1 MCFPHQVRALFDS
14 IHEMKS
20 RADQSAIIIAQ
31 ITADPQALQSAGS
44 RINGCAKTYESLNG
58 LISTVNE
65 LARELREAEF
75 DYYRTVAELLV
86 DAQSQMANFIH
97 YLAIPQV
104 AFIKQKI
111 TAIEKELGRQVQWG
125 FREIGPL
132 ASSEKYGHEQ
142 DPSELTWNI
151 DVTPLA
157 QVYLVVDAL
166 GEKFRKD
173 LLERFA
179 QLQLIPYEK
188 LFQNGSKYAGIQ
200 FLDQR
205 FAWFNYLVG
214 VVNDKLSSVIPSN
227 WFAAYHLFL
236 EFCRRTK
243 NHFIEILSQAERESS
258 AIMADMTLII
268 KTLKSCIDFE
278 NKMIASFTN
287 AAQLESESVIFT
299 ITESMRDAF
308 DPYLGPYVQNQ
319 RMGLT
324 DLLQRIM
331 VGEETPVPKP
341 GEASADPHAAG
352 VPFNPAEP
360 YDSSRHVFEYIK
372 NSMTKCANYSTGIT
386 FLNLSKEF
394 RAALTE
400 YAEKMKIRCPPPE
413 KPAKGD
419 QPAIYRINKTME
431 KTLCKVICTGEYC
444 IDTIPALEN
453 LMKQKIKEQYREE
466 INFSPQIEAFQD
478 MVAFAMNILA
488 TGEVYRM
495 QEYYAKIK
503 AVNWS
508 AFEDVGDVQGPVKDI
523 LKVFTDCM
531 PRIRLAMSE
540 AFFRQFSL
548 RIASIFLDQYLDLIW
563 RLRKISK
570 TGAAQLQIDLSG
582 IKEYLLKMPNVKLPE
597 GKEPIVIGKIFL
609 RTMEKKIGRIEN
621 ILKLISSEDSTV
633 DELFPVL
640 LPDCTPKEKDLILI
654 AKGLK
659 MALPVPVP
667 LEAAAAKIRSAG
679 ENTSENIRSG
689 AKDTMVGIKKGIDNI
704 GGGFRGVFGDM
715 ISGNLFMDTS
725 GHSDLSGHGTSS
737 SHDTR
742 PASQAAKKDLKTTIG
757 GIKAFGGFGTSSGS
771 GSNAGGSN
779 GAAKK

>member
-1 MCFPHQVRALFDS
+1 MKALFDS

-31 ITADPQALQSAGS
+31 ITADPQALQIAGS
-44 RINGCAKTYESLNG
+44 RINGGAKTYESLNG

-86 DAQSQMANFIH
+86 DAQSQMASFTH
-97 YLAIPQV
+97 YLALPQV

-151 DVTPLA
+151 DVAPLA
-157 QVYLVVDAL
+157 QVYSVIDAL

-188 LFQNGSKYAGIQ
+188 LFQAGSKYAGIE

-205 FAWFNYLVG
+205 FAWFNYLIG
-214 VVNDKLSSVIPSN
+214 VVNDKLSSVIPFN
-227 WFAAYHLFL
+227 WFAPYHLFL

-243 NHFIEILSQAERESS
+243 NHFIEILSQAERENS

-268 KTLKSCIDFE
+268 KSLKSCIDFE
-278 NKMIASFTN
+278 NKMITSFTQ
-287 AAQLESESVIFT
+287 AAHLESENVYFT
-299 ITESMRDAF
+299 ITESIRDAF

-324 DLLQRIM
+324 DLVQRIM
-331 VGEETPVPKP
+331 IGEETPVPKS
-341 GEASADPHAAG
+341 GEAPVDPHAAG
-352 VPFNPAEP
+352 VPFNAGEP

-372 NSMTKCANYSTGIT
+372 NSMTKCANYSTGMT

-400 YAEKMKIRCPPPE
+400 YAEKMKLRCPPPE
-413 KPAKGD
+413 KAAKGD

-466 INFSPQIEAFQD
+466 INFNPQIEAFQD

-503 AVNWS
+503 SVNWS
-508 AFEDVGDVQGPVKDI
+508 TFEDFGDVQEPVKAM
-523 LKVFTDCM
+523 LRVFTDCM
-531 PRIRLAMSE
+531 PRIRLTMSE
-540 AFFRQFSL
+540 AYYLQFST
-548 RIASIFLDQYLDLIW
+548 RIASMFLEQYLDLIW
-563 RLRKISK
+563 RLRRISK
-570 TGAAQLQIDLSG
+570 TGAAQLQIDMTG

-597 GKEPIVIGKIFL
+597 GKEPLVIGKIYL

-621 ILKLISSEDSTV
+621 ILKLLSCEDSMV
-633 DELFPVL
+633 DELFLVL
-640 LPDCTPKEKDLILI
+640 LPDCTPKEKDAILI
-654 AKGLK
+654 AKGMKLFV
-659 MALPVPVP
+659 PVPVP
-667 LEAAAAKIRSAG
+667 LGEAAAKIRSAG

-715 ISGNLFMDTS
+715 MHGNLFMDTS
-725 GHSDLSGHGTSS
+725 GHSDLSGHGSE
-737 SHDTR
+737 TR
-742 PASQAAKKDLKTTIG
+742 PASQAGAKKDLKSVVG
-757 GIKAFGGFGTSSGS
+757 GIKAFGGFSGTSSG
-771 GSNAGGSN
+771 GGGSSSH
-779 GAAKK
+779 GASTTKK